1 MQGSKKVFRAGLDSG
16 VNWGKSGVKVLV
28 AMTGMVAVLLAFAAP
43 ASALPAICDEYPDLP
58 VCSES
63 TGGGGDGSGDDVGSA
78 EASGGPDIPV
88 GSDTTGGDNGSGAD
102 TGSTGSGSS
111 ASSAGGTG
119 SGGELPFTG
128 YPLTTLL
135 LLMLLLLALGLAI
148 RAGVAIHDRLG
159 GRGREAASLPP
170 PA

>member
-1 MQGSKKVFRAGLDSG
+1 
-16 VNWGKSGVKVLV
+16 
-28 AMTGMVAVLLAFAAP
+28 MTGIVAVLLAVAAP

-88 GSDTTGGDNGSGAD
+88 GSDTTGGGNDGGAGSE
-102 TGSTGSGSS
+102 TGSTDAGGS

-159 GRGREAASLPP
+159 GRGREAATLPP

>member
-1 MQGSKKVFRAGLDSG
+1 MLAGI
-16 VNWGKSGVKVLV
+16 
-28 AMTGMVAVLLAFAAP
+28 VAVLLAFAAP

-58 VCSES
+58 VCSAN

-78 EASGGPDIPV
+78 EAAGGPDIPV
-88 GSDTTGGDNGSGAD
+88 GSDTTGGGNDTGSD
-102 TGSTGSGSS
+102 TGSTGSAGS
-111 ASSAGGTG
+111 ANSAGGTG

-135 LLMLLLLALGLAI
+135 LLMLLLLALGLTI

-159 GRGREAASLPP
+159 GRGREAATLPP